1 MAGILTMMVEMGTW
15 SGVSARGAV
24 TLHDTLTNFAM
35 LALAGRGAHP
45 AALRLA
51 ARHGPLAM
59 QLPTHAV
66 LAERICTLAEPCAF
80 DAQTALELFTR
91 VAITTGVAVGIVVVL
106 SSFMTGNDDEIMDV
120 TIDGGRSEAGGAID
134 QQEETTASGDG
145 GGGGGGGGWLE
156 SQAERSRARREDRL
170 RDLADRLEPVTEITG
185 WKMRGADGLP
195 TLDAYVFLGVA
206 IAAQLL
212 IVQALASALSS

>member
-1 MAGILTMMVEMGTW
+1 MVGMTMMVEMGGPGPGCAT
-15 SGVSARGAV
+15 GAV
-24 TLHDTLTNFAM
+24 TLHDTLTRFAM

-51 ARHGPLAM
+51 ARHGPVAM
-59 QLPTHAV
+59 QLPTHAA

-145 GGGGGGGGWLE
+145 GGGGGGGGGWLE
-156 SQAERSRARREDRL
+156 GQAERSRARREDRL